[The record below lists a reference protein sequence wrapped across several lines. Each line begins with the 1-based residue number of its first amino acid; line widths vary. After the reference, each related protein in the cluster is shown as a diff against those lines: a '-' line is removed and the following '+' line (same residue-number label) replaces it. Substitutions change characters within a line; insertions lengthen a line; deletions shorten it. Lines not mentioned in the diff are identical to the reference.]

1 MLTAALIALISVQ
14 RQANALA
21 NDKRALLRGTPSVIS
36 TGTFV
41 ATAFDLPQLQS
52 AAVVKSFNAIAA
64 DLHVPLE
71 EVAYSLENPDRT
83 PYVKYR
89 ITVTTKVGYG
99 EIRKFLAVLSSEMPN
114 AALDSIRCSRA
125 DATLATL
132 GCELVFSAFF
142 SKSGHG

>member
-1 MLTAALIALISVQ
+1 MLAAALIALITVQ
-14 RQANALA
+14 RQGEFLA
-21 NDKRALLRGTPSVIS
+21 NQEHDMLRRTPAGMSAGPSAV
-36 TGTFV
+36 
-41 ATAFDLPQLQS
+41 TAPDLPQMQS
-52 AAVVKSFNAIAA
+52 AAVVKSFNAIAV

-71 EVAYSLENPDRT
+71 EVAYSLDNSDRT

-89 ITVTTKVGYG
+89 ITVTTNVGYS

-114 AALDSIRCSRA
+114 VALDSIRCSRT

-142 SKSGHG
+142 SK